1 MKRKKNSFTLIEL
14 LITISILAI
23 LAGMLL
29 PALNKA
35 KQKAHAISCLNNE
48 KSLGIAIT
56 MYFWD
61 NYNYFMNTDG
71 SWMAQIAPDLGM
83 KTAGAEYTGEKTVF
97 ACPADTVKRNGN
109 GGAVSYAL
117 LAGGTNWSDGFV
129 YTEDGKNKS
138 RKTNRIKQPANIGLG
153 VDYWYY
159 HLRLFNGSGSFLVWG
174 SITGMYNTN
183 DPSQPY
189 ASYHYGTKAVNVLW
203 FDGHASS
210 ISNYL
215 QLRDGPAM
223 EYSSWQYPKIT
234 F

>member
-56 MYFWD
+56 MYFED

-109 GGAVSYAL
+109 DGAVNYAL

-159 HLRLFNGSGSFLVWG
+159 H
-174 SITGMYNTN
+174 
-183 DPSQPY
+183 Q
-189 ASYHYGTKAVNVLW
+189 
-203 FDGHASS
+203 
-210 ISNYL
+210 
-215 QLRDGPAM
+215 
-223 EYSSWQYPKIT
+223 
-234 F
+234 